1 MDRINGTKSKIDGL
15 GLQSHDKRTIA
26 SSTWQRLENL
36 AGSHKSNRLWITE
49 LDIEEIDPIERA
61 KNLEDFLITV
71 FSHPNTDAVILWTW
85 LREKVTIFR
94 TFFDINILN
103 FRHVIGTMA
112 HLIELFLSQIYMVLI
127 SRSKNRKIATHLK
140 PFVTIL

>member
-1 MDRINGTKSKIDGL
+1 MDRINGTKNKIDGL

-36 AGSHKSNRLWITE
+36 AGSQKSNRLWITE

-61 KNLEDFLITV
+61 KNLEDFLTTV

-85 LREKVTIFR
+85 LREKVTI
-94 TFFDINILN
+94 
-103 FRHVIGTMA
+103 
-112 HLIELFLSQIYMVLI
+112 
-127 SRSKNRKIATHLK
+127 
-140 PFVTIL
+140 

>member
-36 AGSHKSNRLWITE
+36 AGSQKSNRLWITE

-61 KNLEDFLITV
+61 KNLEDFLIKV
-71 FSHPNTDAVILWTW
+71 FSHPNIDAVILWTW
-85 LREKVTIFR
+85 LREKVTIFY
-94 TFFDINILN
+94 FFK
-103 FRHVIGTMA
+103 M
-112 HLIELFLSQIYMVLI
+112 
-127 SRSKNRKIATHLK
+127 
-140 PFVTIL
+140 